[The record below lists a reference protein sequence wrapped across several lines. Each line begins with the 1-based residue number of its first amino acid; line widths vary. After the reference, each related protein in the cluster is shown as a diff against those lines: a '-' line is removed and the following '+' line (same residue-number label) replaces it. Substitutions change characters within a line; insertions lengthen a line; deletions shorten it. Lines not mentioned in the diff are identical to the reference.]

1 MSTLPPPTVD
11 TFRWPSLAPPPPASL
26 RSWAL
31 FGILRQL
38 AAKVPIHVVLPDG
51 SHLGGG
57 DPETPIMRVV
67 RLKDLLGRVTLNG
80 SVGFGE
86 AYVAGDWTS
95 DDPAGVLTP
104 MAARLT
110 KPVNRPLAALRRHTG
125 RHRPPGERNTV
136 TGARQ
141 NVQRHYDLS
150 NDFFAL
156 FLDETM
162 TYSSALF
169 GPGDDLLAAQRR
181 KIAAILD
188 LARVGPGSRVLEIG
202 TGWGELAIAAARRG
216 ATVDTLTVSH
226 AQRRLA
232 EERVATAGL
241 SRRIRVLSRDY
252 REVHGQFD
260 AVVSV
265 EMIEA
270 VGAEFWPDYFTV
282 LRRSLAPG
290 GRIALQAITMP
301 HDRML
306 ATKDLNTWIQK
317 YIFPGGQL
325 PSVTAVEA
333 HVAPHMR
340 IVRRRELGQD
350 YARTLNIWRRRFLQ
364 HDAEVAALG
373 FDAVF
378 RRLWEYYLA
387 YCEAGFRSRY
397 LNAWQFQINSC

>member
-1 MSTLPPPTVD
+1 MSTVPPPTAD
-11 TFRWPSLAPPPPASL
+11 TFRPASPPPVPL

-31 FGILRQL
+31 YRILRRL
-38 AAKVPIHVVLPDG
+38 AARVPVRVVLPDG
-51 SHLGGG
+51 GHLGGG
-57 DPETPIMRVV
+57 GPDAPAMRVV
-67 RLKDLLGRVTLNG
+67 RLTDLLGRVALNG
-80 SVGFGE
+80 SIGFGE

-95 DDPAGVLTP
+95 DDPVGVLTP

-110 KPVNRPLAALRRHTG
+110 KPVNRPLAALRRRID
-125 RHRPPGERNTV
+125 RHRPAGERNTV
-136 TGARQ
+136 AGVRH

-150 NDFFAL
+150 NEFFAL

-162 TYSSALF
+162 TYSSAVF
-169 GPGDDLLAAQRR
+169 GPGDDLVAAQRR
-181 KIAAILD
+181 KIGAILD

-216 ATVDTLTVSH
+216 ATVDTLTVSP
-226 AQRRLA
+226 AQHRLA
-232 EERVATAGL
+232 EERIAAAGFA
-241 SRRIRVLSRDY
+241 RQIRVLSRDY
-252 REVHGQFD
+252 RDVHGRFD

-270 VGAEFWPDYFTV
+270 VGAEFWPDYFAV

-290 GRIALQAITMP
+290 GRIALQTITMP

-306 ATKDLNTWIQK
+306 ATKDLQTWIQK
-317 YIFPGGQL
+317 YVFPGGQL
-325 PSVTAVEA
+325 PSVTAIEA

-340 IVRRRELGQD
+340 ITRRHELGPD
-350 YARTLNIWRRRFLQ
+350 YARTLSAWRRRLLQ

-373 FDAVF
+373 FDAAF

-387 YCEAGFRSRY
+387 YAEAGFRSGY
-397 LNAWQFQINSC
+397 LNAWQFQISAC